1 MGIKVTVKRRIVY
14 NGKAYDSPEELPEN
28 VRQAY
33 AKAMADP
40 AAASSSTPKV
50 VFNGTEYDG
59 LDAMPPEVRAL
70 YESALGAVGSGR
82 PRDPSGADTA
92 SDPSWRPGPGRPAAV
107 SVAPIEPGSA
117 NPRSLRA
124 ALVAALA
131 LALLL
136 LGYYFYT
143 TAAR

>member
-1 MGIKVTVKRRIVY
+1 MGIKVTVKRRIVF
-14 NGKAYDSPEELPEN
+14 NGKTYDSPEELPEN

-33 AKAMADP
+33 AKALADP

-70 YESALGAVGSGR
+70 YESALGAVESGR
-82 PRDPSGADTA
+82 RAQGMGTPAAAP
-92 SDPSWRPGPGRPAAV
+92 PVAAV
-107 SVAPIEPGSA
+107 SGTPIEPGSA
-117 NPRSLRA
+117 NPSSLRA
-124 ALVAALA
+124 ALVAALV

-143 TAAR
+143 TAAK

>member
-1 MGIKVTVKRRIVY
+1 MGISVTVKRRIVY
-14 NGKAYDSPEELPEN
+14 NGKTYDSPEELPEN

-33 AKAMADP
+33 AKVMADP
-40 AAASSSTPKV
+40 ATASSSTPKV

-70 YESALGAVGSGR
+70 YESAIGALESGR
-82 PRDPSGADTA
+82 PPEGSGGLTTA
-92 SDPSWRPGPGRPAAV
+92 PPPASV
-107 SVAPIEPGSA
+107 SAAPIEPGSA

-124 ALVAALA
+124 ALVAALV
-131 LALLL
+131 LGMLL
-136 LGYYFYT
+136 LGYYLYT

>member
-1 MGIKVTVKRRIVY
+1 MGISVTVKRRIVY
-14 NGKAYDSPEELPEN
+14 NGKTYDSPEELPEN

-33 AKAMADP
+33 AKVMADP
-40 AAASSSTPKV
+40 AAAFSSTPKV

-70 YESALGAVGSGR
+70 YESAIGAAESGRLSQGSG
-82 PRDPSGADTA
+82 GLTA
-92 SDPSWRPGPGRPAAV
+92 APPPAPV
-107 SVAPIEPGSA
+107 SAAPIEPGSA

-124 ALVAALA
+124 ALVAALV
-131 LALLL
+131 LGMLL
-136 LGYYFYT
+136 LGYYLYT

>member
-1 MGIKVTVKRRIVY
+1 MGISVTVKRRIVY
-14 NGKAYDSPEELPEN
+14 NGKTYDSPEELPEN

-33 AKAMADP
+33 ARAMADP
-40 AAASSSTPKV
+40 AASSSTPKV

-70 YESALGAVGSGR
+70 YESAVGAVESGR
-82 PRDPSGADTA
+82 PPQRTVT
-92 SDPSWRPGPGRPAAV
+92 PAAAPSPASV
-107 SVAPIEPGSA
+107 SAAPIEPGSA

-131 LALLL
+131 LGLLL
-136 LGYYFYT
+136 LGYYLYS